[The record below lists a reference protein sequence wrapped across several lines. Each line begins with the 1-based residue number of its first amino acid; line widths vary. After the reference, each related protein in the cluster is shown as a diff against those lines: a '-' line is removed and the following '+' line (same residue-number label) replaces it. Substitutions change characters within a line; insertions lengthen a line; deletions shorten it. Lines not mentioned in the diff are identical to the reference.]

1 MDEVYALVS
10 ELKQLSMA
18 FFCIFVIRNANVHF
32 FIRLKHQFCRMHL
45 SSCMS
50 SQADGCQ
57 HRMTHNFQPVISKEP
72 SDIGDKAS
80 ENVDGEKANM
90 DLPELTVHQSGSDI
104 FSTIQWNSHFCYLK
118 FISFSTVPN
127 YLQESF

>member
-1 MDEVYALVS
+1 
-10 ELKQLSMA
+10 
-18 FFCIFVIRNANVHF
+18 
-32 FIRLKHQFCRMHL
+32 MHL

-57 HRMTHNFQPVISKEP
+57 HRMTHNFQPVISTEP

-118 FISFSTVPN
+118 SISFSTIPN
-127 YLQESF
+127 YLQESFCDSQTTSFLEILAQYTALIKLYKD